1 MPNPRLL
8 QIAIDGPVAAGKGDI
23 AERLANRLHIV
34 FVNTGAMYRAL
45 ALACIEEGYDTFRD
59 DDVMRV
65 LEKIRIRLQPPTE
78 GDKNMH
84 VFINEVDVTERLT
97 EPDVSRGSSIVA
109 AIPTVRPVMV
119 RMQQEFAKTQS
130 VVMEGRDIGL
140 RVLPNA
146 PLKIYLTASLTE
158 RAKRRWIQWHKNGI
172 DKTLDE
178 TIEETRQRDKL
189 DQERT
194 VDPLQILPDAWVLDT
209 TGMTQDDVVNAI
221 IKQLQERSLV

>member
-1 MPNPRLL
+1 LL
-8 QIAIDGPVAAGKGDI
+8 LIKIFWTLLPIELDNSA
-23 AERLANRLHIV
+23 
-34 FVNTGAMYRAL
+34 FVNTNLFLLSAL
-45 ALACIEEGYDTFRD
+45 VLQVFALISL
-59 DDVMRV
+59 V
-65 LEKIRIRLQPPTE
+65 RLFF
-78 GDKNMH
+78 DKNMH